1 MNGLRLA
8 QLSDLAEIMDVVKD
22 AQEFLKA
29 HNSGQWQDGTPTIAT
44 IAEDSM
50 NNRFYVWEEE
60 DAIIGIIALLD
71 HDQDYESLK
80 SGQWRF
86 PPPYL
91 VIHRF
96 AVRSDHHAQGIATK
110 MLQTVEQIARER
122 KIMTIRADT
131 HELNRPMINVLIKNG
146 FSRCGEVLIEGT
158 KPRIAFDKS
167 I

>member
-8 QLSDLAEIMDVVKD
+8 KLSDLADIMDVVID

-29 HNSGQWQDGTPTIAT
+29 QNSGQWQDGTPTIAT

-50 NNRFYVWEEE
+50 HNRFYVWEEE
-60 DAIIGIIALLD
+60 GDIIGIIALLD
-71 HDQDYESLK
+71 HDQDYDSLK

-91 VIHRF
+91 AIHRF
-96 AVRSDHHAQGIATK
+96 AVRSDHHAQGIATR
-110 MLQTVEQIARER
+110 MLEIVEQIARER
-122 KIMTIRADT
+122 KIMTIRVDT
-131 HELNRPMINVLIKNG
+131 HELNLPMINVLTKNG
-146 FSRCGEVLIEGT
+146 FSRCGEVLIEKT
-158 KPRIAFDKS
+158 KPRIAFDKR